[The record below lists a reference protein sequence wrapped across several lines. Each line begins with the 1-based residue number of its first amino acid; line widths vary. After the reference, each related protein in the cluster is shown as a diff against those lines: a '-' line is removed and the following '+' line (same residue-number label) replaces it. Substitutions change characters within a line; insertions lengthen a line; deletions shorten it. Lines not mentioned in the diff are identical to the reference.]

1 MALDPVTSINL
12 LRAFVIRPLRN
23 RRRAKRGLPP
33 LGQQEVVM
41 PEVVRVISEDGTET
55 TRTEPTIP
63 LRTSTKAFIGSAIGA
78 YPGWQIVQAVQEVMF
93 STPWI
98 EEFTNSALFVWLCA
112 TIIPLI
118 IARFTKSPS
127 AKSAV

>member
-12 LRAFVIRPLRN
+12 LRAFVIRPLRQ

-33 LGQQEVVM
+33 LGQQEASM
-41 PEVVRVISEDGTET
+41 PEVVKIVHEDGTET

-63 LRTSTKAFIGSAIGA
+63 LRTSTKAVIGSALGA
-78 YPGWQIVQAVQEVMF
+78 YPGWQIVQGVQEVMF
-93 STPWI
+93 STPWL
-98 EEFTNSALFVWLCA
+98 EEFTNSTLFVWLCA
-112 TIIPLI
+112 TIIPLV

-127 AKSAV
+127 AKSAI